1 METIQTRYTPGA
13 EGLLSPL
20 LPWLSDKSVS
30 EILMNKPGEVYVQQ
44 GGCMTRHALPALD
57 RVHLKRL
64 FTFIANESNQ
74 SIHEESPLLSGN
86 LYDGSRVQLVM
97 PPTAKDYT
105 LSIRRQ
111 SVKRLSLDDYR
122 HSNFYSQTRPF
133 DMHAP
138 AMDYLSE
145 DDHALMRLYEAGR
158 WADFM
163 EAAVHFKKNIVIS
176 GATSSGKTTYLNA
189 LVSHIPLSERIIT
202 LEDTYEINIPHPN
215 TVSLCALKKLSRDEP
230 AVTMQDLVQ
239 CSLRL
244 RPDRLVMGEIRGP
257 EVLDFI
263 SACSTGHEGSITTI
277 HAQNPR
283 VAFLRMIQLVRL
295 NNVPSMRD
303 EDIERLLN
311 EVIDIVIQVN
321 ETPDGRLSTWMHY
334 KYAKAASE
342 GRLACVSH

>member
-1 METIQTRYTPGA
+1 METTQLRYTPGA

-20 LPWLSDKSVS
+20 LPWLSDNSVS
-30 EILMNKPGEVYVQQ
+30 EILMNKPGEIYVDK
-44 GGCMTRHALPALD
+44 GGCMTKHVLPALD
-57 RVHLKRL
+57 RVHIKRL

-74 SIHEESPLLSGN
+74 SMDEASPLLSGN

-97 PPTAKDYT
+97 SPAAKDYT

-122 HSNFYSQTRPF
+122 HSDFYASTRAF

-138 AMDYLSE
+138 AINYLSE
-145 DDHALMRLYEAGR
+145 DDHVLIRLHKASR

-176 GATSSGKTTYLNA
+176 GATLSGKTTYLNA
-189 LVSHIPLSERIIT
+189 LIGHMPLSERIIT
-202 LEDTYEINIPHPN
+202 LEDTYEIEIPHQN
-215 TVSLCALKKLSRDEP
+215 KVGLCAFKPSGRSLPVVS
-230 AVTMQDLVQ
+230 MQDLVQ

-244 RPDRLVMGEIRGP
+244 RPDRLVMGEIRGA

-283 VAFLRMIQLVRL
+283 VAFSRMVQLVRL
-295 NNVPSMRD
+295 NNLPSMRD

-311 EVIDIVIQVN
+311 EVIDVVIQVDK
-321 ETPDGRLSTWMHY
+321 TPTGRLSSWIHY
-334 KYAKAASE
+334 KYSNVPIE
-342 GRLACVSH
+342 GSVPCP

>member
-1 METIQTRYTPGA
+1 MEITTTRFTPGA

-20 LPWLSDKSVS
+20 LPWLSNRRVS
-30 EILMNKPGEVYVQQ
+30 EILVNKPGEVYIEQE
-44 GGCMTRHALPALD
+44 GCMMRHALPALD

-64 FTFIANESNQ
+64 FTFIANESKQ
-74 SIHEESPLLSGN
+74 DLHEATPLLSGN
-86 LYDGSRVQLVM
+86 LYDGSRVQLVI
-97 PPTAKDYT
+97 PPASQDYT

-111 SVKRLSLDDYR
+111 SVTPLSLDDYR
-122 HSNFYSQTRPF
+122 KSNFYTSTRAF

-138 AMDYLSE
+138 SMDYLSE
-145 DDHALMRLYEAGR
+145 DDHVLQRLYQAAH

-202 LEDTYEINIPHPN
+202 LEDTYEINIPHQN
-215 TVSLCALKKLSRDEP
+215 TVSLCAPKKLSKDAP
-230 AVTMQDLVQ
+230 VVSMQDLVQ

-283 VAFLRMIQLVRL
+283 VAFLRMIQMVRL

-311 EVIDIVIQVN
+311 EVIDIVVQVHG
-321 ETPDGRLSTWMHY
+321 TPEGRMSSWIHY
-334 KYAKAASE
+334 KHAPLASCE
-342 GRLACVSH
+342 ARICSAQ

>member
-1 METIQTRYTPGA
+1 MEITTTRYTPGA

-20 LPWLSDKSVS
+20 LPWLSDSRVS
-30 EILMNKPGEVYVQQ
+30 EILVNKPGEVYIEQ

-64 FTFIANESNQ
+64 FTFIANESHQ
-74 SIHEESPLLSGN
+74 GIHEGAPLLSGN

-97 PPTAKDYT
+97 PPASKDYT

-122 HSNFYSQTRPF
+122 NSNFYSQTRAF

-145 DDHALMRLYEAGR
+145 DDLVLIRLFEAGR
-158 WADFM
+158 WADVM

-189 LVSHIPLSERIIT
+189 LVGHIPLSERIIT

-215 TVSLCALKKLSRDEP
+215 TVSLCAPKKLSRDAP
-230 AVTMQDLVQ
+230 AVSMQDLVQ

-334 KYAKAASE
+334 KYANLAKDK
-342 GRLACVSH
+342 GRTCTAF

>member
-1 METIQTRYTPGA
+1 
-13 EGLLSPL
+13 
-20 LPWLSDKSVS
+20 
-30 EILMNKPGEVYVQQ
+30 
-44 GGCMTRHALPALD
+44 MTRHALPALD

-64 FTFIANESNQ
+64 FTFIANESKQ
-74 SIHEESPLLSGN
+74 DIHEAAPLLSGN
-86 LYDGSRVQLVM
+86 LYDGSRVQLVI
-97 PPTAKDYT
+97 PPASQDYT

-111 SVKRLSLDDYR
+111 SVKSLSMDDYR
-122 HSNFYSQTRPF
+122 KSNFYTSARAF

-138 AMDYLSE
+138 AVDYLSE
-145 DDHALMRLYEAGR
+145 DDHVLRRLYKAAR

-202 LEDTYEINIPHPN
+202 LEDTYEINMSHQN
-215 TVSLCALKKLSRDEP
+215 TVSLCAPKKLGKDVPVVS
-230 AVTMQDLVQ
+230 MQDLVQ

-283 VAFLRMIQLVRL
+283 VAFLRMIQMVRL

-311 EVIDIVIQVN
+311 EVIDIVVQVN
-321 ETPDGRLSTWMHY
+321 CTPEGRMSSWIHY
-334 KYAKAASE
+334 KHANLAKEEVRTCSAP
-342 GRLACVSH
+342 